1 MANNNSNYE
10 MSIKNKFSHRHMFPY
25 IMQLKELDSFMKECV
40 RNDNW
45 DEMTKDEAHRIMA
58 YISANSHKA
67 MMRLS
72 NLFKSLDEDIDEG
85 YEEIE
90 SINLDEF
97 LDKLYLDFPESEW
110 EVDYERCDDTFDDAG
125 FDVPRLSHEDIKMKN
140 YSKALEYVNAQVK
153 INYESLY
160 CLCESIIWNA
170 IYNGFA
176 DEDKAHEVKIYLSA
190 NASKKMYEIEFSSEI
205 MPNNHPL
212 DDDCKRG
219 FSAWREAEMKQMLDN
234 NGGEYEIEN
243 NGKLLFVRIYL
254 PFIQA

>member
-1 MANNNSNYE
+1 MANNNNNEESV
-10 MSIKNKFSHRHMFPY
+10 KNNFSHRHMFPY
-25 IMQLKELDSFMKECV
+25 IMLLKELDSFMKECV
-40 RNDNW
+40 RDDKW
-45 DEMTKDEAHRIMA
+45 DEMTKDEVHRKMS
-58 YISANSHKA
+58 YIYANSHQA
-67 MMRLS
+67 MMRLA
-72 NLFKSLDEDIDEG
+72 NLLKSLVDGIDEE

-90 SINLDEF
+90 SLILYEF

-110 EVDYERCDDTFDDAG
+110 EVDYERRDDSFAEAG
-125 FDVPRLSHEDIKMKN
+125 LDVPRLSIEDIKMKN

-160 CLCESIIWNA
+160 RLCESIIWNA